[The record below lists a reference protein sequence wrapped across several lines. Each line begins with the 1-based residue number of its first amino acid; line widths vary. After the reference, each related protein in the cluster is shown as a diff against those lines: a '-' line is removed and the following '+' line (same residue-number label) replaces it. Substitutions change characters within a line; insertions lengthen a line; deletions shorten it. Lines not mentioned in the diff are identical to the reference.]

1 MLEHGTAASKVAG
14 CRKKA
19 EDIFSGEVQASATII
34 DARLHHIPPKQP
46 QGILLDP
53 ALAVKYRLAIFDSD
67 GTLADTLPWMRSL
80 FNEMA
85 GEHGF
90 KRVDPGD
97 FERFRDLHGT
107 ALLRELGLP
116 LWKLPRV
123 VGSLRRRMAEHTG
136 TFSLFPGTAE
146 VLHRLAAA
154 GVQLAV
160 VSSNSRE
167 NVERVLGANNTRL
180 LAHVAC
186 GVSMFGKAA
195 RLRQVIRGSTIPPQ
209 QAIYIGDEIRD
220 AEAAEKAGIA
230 FGAVTWGQHTEAS
243 LRAKNPA
250 EVFATVQEIADK
262 LC

>member
-1 MLEHGTAASKVAG
+1 
-14 CRKKA
+14 
-19 EDIFSGEVQASATII
+19 
-34 DARLHHIPPKQP
+34 
-46 QGILLDP
+46 
-53 ALAVKYRLAIFDSD
+53 VKYHLAIFDSD
-67 GTLADTLPWMRSL
+67 GTLADTLPWMRSM

-85 GEHGF
+85 VEHGF
-90 KRVDPGD
+90 KQVAPRDY
-97 FERFRDLHGT
+97 EQFRDLQGVD
-107 ALLRELGLP
+107 LLRELGLP

-123 VGSLRRRMAEHTG
+123 VSSMRRRMAEHTG
-136 TFSLFPGTAE
+136 TFSLFPGISE
-146 VLHRLAAA
+146 VLHRLAAG

-167 NVERVLGANNTRL
+167 NVERVLGAENAKLMTHL
-180 LAHVAC
+180 AC

-195 RLRQVIRGSTIPPQ
+195 RLRQVIRASAIPRQ
-209 QAIYIGDEIRD
+209 QAIYIGDKIRD

-250 EVFATVQEIADK
+250 EVFTTVQEIADK